1 LKQNSLIMRKLWLVI
16 VAAFGLTACGSDE
29 QTARLEIRL
38 TDAPGDYE
46 AVYVD
51 IQGVEI
57 NSESGESGWKQLEV
71 NKGIYNLIEF
81 TNGMDTLL
89 ATAILP
95 AGKVSQIRLKLGNDN
110 TVVIDGD
117 TKDLTT
123 PSGQQS
129 GVKLNV
135 HADLV
140 EGITYKLWL
149 DFDAARSVVETGS
162 GKYNLK
168 PVIRTFTEAQ
178 SGAIK
183 GVVTPAESL
192 PAVFAITGVD
202 TVATTYADETGKFL
216 LSGVPEGTYTVSF
229 DPKEGFD
236 PFQKTSVSVSTGV
249 VTDLG
254 VVALQ

>member
-1 LKQNSLIMRKLWLVI
+1 MRKLWLVFI
-16 VAAFGLTACGSDE
+16 AALGLAACSSDE
-29 QTARLEIRL
+29 KSARLEIRL

-51 IQGVEI
+51 IQGVEV
-57 NSESGESGWKQLEV
+57 NAGSGEGGWKQLEI
-71 NKGIYNLIEF
+71 NKGVYNLIEF

-95 AGKVSQIRLKLGNDN
+95 AGKIEQIRLKLGDDN

-135 HADLV
+135 HAELL

-149 DFDAARSVVETGS
+149 DFDAARSVVETGN
-162 GKYNLK
+162 GKLNLK
-168 PVIRTFTEAQ
+168 PVIRTYTEAQ
-178 SGAIK
+178 DGAIK
-183 GVVTPAESL
+183 GAVTPVESL
-192 PAVFAITGVD
+192 PAVFAINGSD
-202 TVATTYADETGKFL
+202 TVASTYADEAGKFL
-216 LSGVPEGTYTVSF
+216 LQGVPEGTYVVSF
-229 DPKEGFD
+229 DPKDGFD
-236 PFQKTSVSVSTGV
+236 AFQKADVSVSKGA

-254 VVALQ
+254 TIALQ

>member
-1 LKQNSLIMRKLWLVI
+1 MSLETMRKLWLVF
-16 VAAFGLTACGSDE
+16 VAAFGLAACSSDE
-29 QTARLEIRL
+29 KSARLEIRL

-51 IQGVEI
+51 IQGVEV
-57 NSESGESGWKQLEV
+57 NAGSGEGGWKQLEV
-71 NKGIYNLIEF
+71 NKGVYNLIEF

-95 AGKVSQIRLKLGNDN
+95 AGKIEQLRLKLGDDN

-135 HADLV
+135 HAELL

-162 GKYNLK
+162 GKFNLK
-168 PVIRTFTEAQ
+168 PVIRTYTEAQ
-178 SGAIK
+178 DGAIT
-183 GVVTPAESL
+183 GVIAPAESL
-192 PAVFAITGVD
+192 PAVFAIAGTD
-202 TVATTYADETGKFL
+202 TVATTYGDETGKFL
-216 LSGVPEGTYTVSF
+216 LKGVPEGIYTVSF
-229 DPKEGFD
+229 DPKDGFE
-236 PFQKTSVSVSTGV
+236 PVQKTGVSVSIGAI
-249 VTDLG
+249 TDLG
-254 VVALQ
+254 TVALQ

>member
-1 LKQNSLIMRKLWLVI
+1 MRKLLLVFI
-16 VAAFGLTACGSDE
+16 AALSLAACSNDE

-57 NSESGESGWKQLEV
+57 NTESDDSGWKQLEV
-71 NKGIYNLIEF
+71 NKGIYNLLDF

-89 ATAILP
+89 ATAVLP
-95 AGKVSQIRLKLGNDN
+95 VGTISQIRLKLGEDN
-110 TVVIDGD
+110 TVVIDGI
-117 TKDLTT
+117 TKDATT
-123 PSGQQS
+123 PSAQQS
-129 GVKLNV
+129 GLKLNV
-135 HADLV
+135 HAELL

-149 DFDAARSVVETGS
+149 DFDAARSIVETGN
-162 GKYNLK
+162 GKLNLK
-168 PVIRTFTEAQ
+168 PVIRTYTEAQ
-178 SGAIK
+178 NGAIK
-183 GVVTPAESL
+183 GVVIPAESM
-192 PAVFAITGVD
+192 PAVFAITGSD

-216 LSGVPEGTYTVSF
+216 LQGVPEGKYLVSF

-236 PFQKTSVSVSTGV
+236 PFQKADVSVSTGV

-254 VVALQ
+254 TVALQ

>member
-1 LKQNSLIMRKLWLVI
+1 MRKLWLGFI
-16 VAAFGLTACGSDE
+16 AALGLWACSSDE
-29 QTARLEIRL
+29 QSARLEIRL

-57 NSESGESGWKQLEV
+57 NSESGESGWKQIEV
-71 NKGIYNLIEF
+71 NKGVYNLIEY
-81 TNGMDTLL
+81 TNGLDTLL

-95 AGKVSQIRLKLGNDN
+95 AGKIEQIRLKLGDDN
-110 TVVIDGD
+110 TVMIGGEI
-117 TKDLTT
+117 KDLTT

-135 HADLV
+135 HALLL

-149 DFDAARSVVETGS
+149 DFDAARSVVETGN
-162 GKYNLK
+162 GKLNLK
-168 PVIRTFTEAQ
+168 PVIRTYTEAQ
-178 SGAIK
+178 DGAIK

-216 LSGVPEGTYTVSF
+216 LQGVPEGTYLVTF

-236 PFQKTSVSVSTGV
+236 PFQKTDVSVSTGV

-254 VVALQ
+254 IVALQ

>member
-1 LKQNSLIMRKLWLVI
+1 
-16 VAAFGLTACGSDE
+16 
-29 QTARLEIRL
+29 LEIRL

-89 ATAILP
+89 ATASVP
-95 AGKVSQIRLKLGNDN
+95 AGKISQIRLKLGEDN

-117 TKDLTT
+117 IKDLTT

-135 HADLV
+135 HV
-140 EGITYKLWL
+140 ELLEGLTYKLWL
-149 DFDAARSVVETGS
+149 DFDAARSIVETGS

-168 PVIRTFTEAQ
+168 PVIRTYTEAQ

-202 TVATTYADETGKFL
+202 TVATTYADSTGKFL
-216 LSGVPEGTYTVSF
+216 LQGVPEGTYLVSF
-229 DPKEGFD
+229 DPKEGFE
-236 PFQKTSVSVSTGV
+236 PFQKGNVSVSTGS

>member
-1 LKQNSLIMRKLWLVI
+1 MKKLWLVI
-16 VAAFGLTACGSDE
+16 VAALGLAACGSDE

-57 NSESGESGWKQLEV
+57 NSESGEGGWKQIEV

-81 TNGMDTLL
+81 RNGMDTLL
-89 ATAILP
+89 ATAQLP
-95 AGKVSQIRLKLGNDN
+95 AGKLSQIRLKLGDDN

-117 TKDLTT
+117 TKKLTT
-123 PSGQQS
+123 PSGQTS

-149 DFDAARSVVETGS
+149 DFDAARSVVATGS
-162 GKYNLK
+162 GKFNLK
-168 PVIRTFTEAQ
+168 PVIRTYSEAK

-183 GVVTPAESL
+183 GMVTPAESL

-216 LSGVPEGTYTVSF
+216 LTGVPEGTYIVSF

-236 PFQKTSVSVSTGV
+236 EFQKADVSVSNGV
-249 VTDLG
+249 VTDVG

>member
-1 LKQNSLIMRKLWLVI
+1 MRNLWIMV
-16 VAAFGLTACGSDE
+16 VAAFSLAACSSDE
-29 QTARLEIRL
+29 ETARLEIRL

-57 NSESGESGWKQLEV
+57 NSESGDGGWKQLEV

-89 ATAILP
+89 ATAELP
-95 AGKVSQIRLKLGNDN
+95 AGKVSQIRLKLGDNN

-117 TKDLTT
+117 TKNLTT

-129 GVKLNV
+129 GLKLNV

-183 GVVTPAESL
+183 GMVTPAESH
-192 PAVFAITGVD
+192 PAVFAINGAD
-202 TVATTYADETGKFL
+202 TVATTYADESGKFL
-216 LSGVPEGTYTVSF
+216 LGGVPEGTYTVSF
-229 DPKEGFD
+229 DPKDGFD
-236 PFQKTSVSVSTGV
+236 AFQKTGVSVSTGA

-254 VVALQ
+254 IVALQ